1 MSRANRILILA
12 TFFGF
17 IGVGLFGP
25 IYAIFVK
32 QIGGDVLEAGMAY
45 ALFSIISGIFIF
57 LIGSRDFF
65 KKHLRGW
72 VVAGYFLYT
81 AGNAGY
87 LLVGNP
93 MQLFAVQIILGI
105 AGGILEPSWDGIFSA
120 NLNEETAAEFWSKWA
135 GVRDISIGIGAI
147 FGGILVAIYSFQV
160 LFIVL
165 TIVTLA
171 AAVTSLA
178 LLKKPLTNKTV

>member
-1 MSRANRILILA
+1 MSRVNRILILA

-32 QIGGDVLEAGMAY
+32 QIGGDVLEAGTAY

-57 LIGSRDFF
+57 LIGTRDFF

-72 VVAGYFLYT
+72 VVFGYFLYT

-87 LLVGNP
+87 LLVQTP
-93 MQLFAVQIILGI
+93 LHLFMVQIVLGI
-105 AGGILEPSWDGIFSA
+105 AGGILEPSWDGLFSA
-120 NLNEETAAEFWSKWA
+120 NLSEETAAEFWAKWA
-135 GVRDISIGIGAI
+135 GVRDIAVGIGA
-147 FGGILVAIYSFQV
+147 FLGGVLVAMYSFQM
-160 LFIVL
+160 LFIIL

-171 AAVTSLA
+171 AAITSLA
-178 LLKKPLTNKTV
+178 LLKKPMS